1 MIIKRQSLPRP
12 STRMGRNRLA
22 RKAQKSSRKWL
33 AEMRELA
40 RLRAADSVKRWTT
53 ELDVDRLHDWISERA
68 A

>member
-1 MIIKRQSLPRP
+1 
-12 STRMGRNRLA
+12 MGRNRLA